1 MAGAVRVGIGVD
13 VHRLE
18 AGRRLVLGGV
28 EIPHDRGLAGWSDGD
43 VLVHAVMDAAL
54 GAAGLMDIG
63 AYFPPGDERYRDAHS
78 LELLAEVRRRVEERG
93 YRVAQVDSVILAE
106 APRLGPHIPRMRARL
121 AEVLGIPVEDVSVKA
136 TTAEGLGA
144 VGRGEGIQALAVV
157 LLRPAAKSA

>member
-1 MAGAVRVGIGVD
+1 VAGAVRVGIGVD

-28 EIPHDRGLAGWSDGD
+28 EIPHDRGLVGWSDGD

-54 GAAGLMDIG
+54 GAAGLPDIG
-63 AYFPPGDERYRDAHS
+63 TYFPSQDEQYRDARS
-78 LELLAEVRRRVEERG
+78 LDLLMEVRKRVEERG

-157 LLRPAAKSA
+157 LLRRATESA

>member
-1 MAGAVRVGIGVD
+1 MAGVVRVGIGVD

-28 EIPHDRGLAGWSDGD
+28 EIPHDRGLVGWSDGD

-54 GAAGLMDIG
+54 GAAGLPDIG
-63 AYFPPGDERYRDAHS
+63 TYFPPGDEHYRGARS
-78 LELLAEVRRRVEERG
+78 LDLLAEIRKRVEERG

-106 APRLGPHIPRMRARL
+106 APRLGPYIPRMRTQL
-121 AEVLGIPVEDVSVKA
+121 AEVLGIPVADVSVKA

-144 VGRGEGIQALAVV
+144 LGRGEGIQAFAVV
-157 LLRPAAKSA
+157 LLRPATENA